1 MSAQQQVLAAAQR
14 LAATQPIESISLADV
29 AREAGVSWPTVRRH
43 IGGKA
48 RLRELLNA
56 EHGETVAPPQD
67 TAGRILAAA
76 AHVFARHGY
85 NGATLDD
92 VAAEAG
98 LTKGALYWHFA
109 SKNDLFL
116 ALMEDNIRRQVE
128 QLPAIVAQ
136 MRDVESLTAILQS
149 SLIAC
154 IDQQDWPRL
163 MMEFATFS
171 RDPVASKR
179 MRELSR
185 LSDDVGAQ
193 ATSQAQHDG
202 RVANNLDPRAV
213 QLLFTAVIRG
223 LLMTWLINPEPQ
235 EATDLIPLL
244 ARVIW
249 QGIAPA
255 QSAK

>member
-1 MSAQQQVLAAAQR
+1 MSAQQQVLSAAQR
-14 LAATQPIESISLADV
+14 LAATRPIESISLADV

-48 RLRELLNA
+48 RLRELLGA
-56 EHGETVAPPQD
+56 EHRPTAAPSLD

-116 ALMEDNIRRQVE
+116 ALMEDNFRRQAE
-128 QLPAIVAQ
+128 RLPDTVAQ
-136 MRDVESLTAILQS
+136 MHDVESLTAILQS

-163 MMEFATFS
+163 MMEFATY
-171 RDPVASKR
+171 RHDPVAIKR
-179 MRELSR
+179 MHELSQ
-185 LSDDVGAQ
+185 LSDDAGAQ
-193 ATSQAQHDG
+193 AAIQAQNDG
-202 RVANNLDPRAV
+202 RVADNLDPRAV
-213 QLLFTAVIRG
+213 QLLFTALIRG

-235 EATDLIPLL
+235 EANDLIPLL